1 MNFNLS
7 YYYLRSHKKKH
18 ITDNILLTFLCIL
31 IWIASIIYLI
41 NISVFNRNHW
51 AVGPFIFTFGST
63 ILLPIVISILFPF
76 GRGSLSITD
85 GQIQFIPIRFLF
97 NMITMKRITI
107 NLSKH
112 VEINY
117 NKRDEIISFK
127 QDTLNEDICI
137 FGIEEKSKK
146 EIINALQYVASKNKN
161 IIFM

>member
-1 MNFNLS
+1 
-7 YYYLRSHKKKH
+7 
-18 ITDNILLTFLCIL
+18 
-31 IWIASIIYLI
+31 
-41 NISVFNRNHW
+41 
-51 AVGPFIFTFGST
+51 
-63 ILLPIVISILFPF
+63 
-76 GRGSLSITD
+76 
-85 GQIQFIPIRFLF
+85 
-97 NMITMKRITI
+97 MITMKRITI